1 MKETWRWYGPL
12 DKIDLAEIRQTGAEG
27 IVTALH
33 EIPYGQVWKRQ
44 GISERNNKIKA
55 AGFKWYN
62 LPECRVVQE
71 DTPAITI
78 DSVKGKRVCYKLA
91 LTRDG
96 AK

>member
-1 MKETWRWYGPL
+1 MGILLLIIAFTANNAEF
-12 DKIDLAEIRQTGAEG
+12 DKTVAAQ
-27 IVTALH
+27 
-33 EIPYGQVWKRQ
+33 
-44 GISERNNKIKA
+44 KA

-62 LPECRVVQE
+62 LPECRVVTE
-71 DTPAITI
+71 GLPALTI

>member
-1 MKETWRWYGPL
+1 MGL
-12 DKIDLAEIRQTGAEG
+12 IILAVLFSIGNNDFMATAE
-27 IVTALH
+27 
-33 EIPYGQVWKRQ
+33 EQK
-44 GISERNNKIKA
+44 K

-62 LPECRVVQE
+62 LPECRVVTE
-71 DTPAITI
+71 GLPAITI

>member
-1 MKETWRWYGPL
+1 MGILLFILAFSVNNAEF
-12 DKIDLAEIRQTGAEG
+12 DKTVAEQ
-27 IVTALH
+27 
-33 EIPYGQVWKRQ
+33 
-44 GISERNNKIKA
+44 KA
-55 AGFKWYN
+55 AGFRWYN

>member
-1 MKETWRWYGPL
+1 MAL
-12 DKIDLAEIRQTGAEG
+12 IVLALLFSMGNTEFHDTVAE
-27 IVTALH
+27 
-33 EIPYGQVWKRQ
+33 Q
-44 GISERNNKIKA
+44 KA

-62 LPECRVVQE
+62 LAECRFVTE
-71 DTPAITI
+71 GLPALTI

>member
-1 MKETWRWYGPL
+1 MGLIILTILFSVGNNEFMDT
-12 DKIDLAEIRQTGAEG
+12 AEIQK
-27 IVTALH
+27 
-33 EIPYGQVWKRQ
+33 Q
-44 GISERNNKIKA
+44 
-55 AGFKWYN
+55 AGFKWYA